1 MFKRLARWI
10 LREEL
15 HERET
20 EFRMH
25 AWNEGHAEGE
35 DAGWKRGFDTGF
47 DAGKREGLNE
57 SWEHIAEAV
66 ESLLKSGTMRLL
78 AGRGVDD
85 EPTCFVRPRE
95 PFHVL
100 AAEVQLSDAPALDDP
115 NLTLLETDPD
125 WCERMGITAT
135 QIQATLHPEEWAR
148 CHAID
153 RLLPKLARLIAAKL
167 TERAV
172 VPGRM
177 RYTVAV
183 SVQETK
189 E

>member
-10 LREEL
+10 LRDEL
-15 HERET
+15 HEREAET

-25 AWNEGHAEGE
+25 DWNEGHAEGE
-35 DAGWKRGFDTGF
+35 DEGWKRGFED
-47 DAGKREGLNE
+47 GKVSGMNE

-78 AGRGVDD
+78 PGRGVDD

-95 PFHVL
+95 PFHVI

-148 CHAID
+148 CRAID
-153 RLLPKLARLIAAKL
+153 RLLPKLARLIDAKL
-167 TERAV
+167 TGREV

-177 RYTVAV
+177 RYLVAV
-183 SVQETK
+183 SVQEAK
-189 E
+189 ES